1 MCLHRISEGTI
12 MSIESPKR
20 IEVDQEEL
28 EAILAVVKPSLDSS
42 QYKILESAIK
52 MLIWLQIV
60 VKEKSIS
67 IARLARMFFGKRTE
81 SLENLKNR
89 AKTKSTSND
98 TASDNDGADE
108 NLPCNG
114 SGEVSDKQED
124 PDQKNGPASF
134 SNPPSEDEPK
144 SNDGSDKNLSCN
156 GSEQASDKQADAD
169 QKNGPASASNNPHS
183 EDEPQSPAKKKN
195 HGRRPLDGYTVSKI
209 TYIPH
214 DCLHVGQK
222 CPLCLKGT
230 LYDIDPQTI
239 LLIRGQPPLKGEA
252 YSAQGFRCHLCQ
264 QVFRAIFP
272 KEVATQPKADMSARA
287 IVCLA
292 KYQLGTPLYRLETWQ
307 KIMKLPIS
315 DSEMWEWTESVALVL
330 NPVHQAL
337 LSIAAKGDVIHNDDT
352 TGKILDLME
361 ENRQVELAKKN
372 PNNADKKADKHRK
385 GIFTTALL
393 SKRDGHQIA
402 IYITG
407 RKNSGENMDELLGL
421 RPKELKR
428 PIQAC
433 DASSQNSAE
442 RHETDMAKCFN
453 HARHNFC
460 ELVEVW
466 PKEALTIVEMCN
478 AVFMND
484 RKTKQMEPGERLKF
498 HQENSAPIMDKLK
511 SYSNGLID
519 KKKVEPNSGFGKAIK
534 YLNNHWEGLTLI
546 LRDGNAPL
554 SNNDCERAIKSSVLI
569 RKNSYFYKT
578 CWGAFVGDT
587 LLSIIKTCDLNGINP
602 YDYLIA
608 VQANSEEIA
617 KKPND
622 WLPWNYTN
630 NIGAPFVNA
639 QHMPVEEIYRPC
651 TAGPPI
657 PIQREPQP
665 SLEKK
670 KETLRERARDFFRR
684 LYPERWQGKLSTA
697 GL

>member
-1 MCLHRISEGTI
+1 MTI
-12 MSIESPKR
+12 EPPKR
-20 IEVDQEEL
+20 IEVDEEEL
-28 EAILAVVKPSLDSS
+28 KAILAIVKPSLNSA

-52 MLIWLQIV
+52 MLIWLQVV

-67 IARLARMFFGKRTE
+67 IARLANIFFGKRTE
-81 SLENLKNR
+81 SLKNLKDR
-89 AKTKSTSND
+89 AKTKSTSDDAASNND
-98 TASDNDGADE
+98 ESDE

-114 SGEVSDKQED
+114 SEQVSDKQ
-124 PDQKNGPASF
+124 
-134 SNPPSEDEPK
+134 SEDEPK
-144 SNDGSDKNLSCN
+144 SNDRSDENLFYY
-156 GSEQASDKQADAD
+156 GSEQASEKQVDAN
-169 QKNGPASASNNPHS
+169 QKNGPASSIDHLHS
-183 EDEPQSPAKKKN
+183 EDEPQNRAKKKN
-195 HGRRPLDGYTVSKI
+195 HGRRPLDAYNVSKI

-264 QVFRAIFP
+264 QVFRAAFP

-287 IVCLA
+287 VVCLA

-337 LSIAAKGDVIHNDDT
+337 LSIAAKGDVIHIDDT

-372 PNNADKKADKHRK
+372 SNETEKKADKHRK

-393 SKRDGHQIA
+393 SKLDGHQVA

-407 RKNSGENMDELLGL
+407 RKNSGENMDELLNL

-433 DASSQNSAE
+433 DASSQNSAK

-453 HARHNFC
+453 HARHKFC
-460 ELVEVW
+460 EWVEVW
-466 PKEALTIVEMCN
+466 PKETLTIVEMCN

-484 RKTKQMEPGERLKF
+484 RKTKQMGPDERLKF
-498 HQENSAPIMDKLK
+498 HQEYSAPIMDKLK
-511 SYSNGLID
+511 SYSNSLLD
-519 KKKVEPNSGFGKAIK
+519 SKKVEPNSGFGKAVK

-546 LRDGNAPL
+546 IRDGNAPL

-617 KKPND
+617 KKPAD
-622 WLPWNYTN
+622 WLPWNYTK
-630 NIGAPFVNA
+630 NIGSPFVNT
-639 QHMPVEEIYRPC
+639 QHMPVEEIYRSC
-651 TAGPPI
+651 NAGPPI
-657 PIQREPQP
+657 PIQRLTQAC
-665 SLEKK
+665 LEKK

-684 LYPERWQGKLSTA
+684 LYPERWQGKMATA
-697 GL
+697 SL